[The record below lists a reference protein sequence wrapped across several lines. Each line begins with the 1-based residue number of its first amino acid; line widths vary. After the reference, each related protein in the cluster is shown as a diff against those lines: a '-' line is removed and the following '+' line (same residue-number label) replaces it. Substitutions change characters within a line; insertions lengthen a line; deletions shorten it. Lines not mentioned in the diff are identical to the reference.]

1 MFRDHSLAPA
11 EALRLAALGML
22 AEAPRRYGDLAA
34 EIRHFA
40 TRIVGPTLEL
50 MGTSLE
56 VLRYEGLVEAV
67 NGRGMEDNAM
77 LQITASGR
85 AALFELLRAGLR
97 TPLNQFNKLFL
108 AIKLRFLHLLAPAE
122 QVQQLRL
129 VAEWYRSE
137 LERLEELRH
146 HHAESSR
153 LFLGWLEQ
161 ETAQIRTRLGWLLA
175 TAAEIA
181 DKEAGAQ
188 AEQGPKRESGPQG
201 E

>member
-11 EALRLAALGML
+11 EALPLAALGML

-56 VLRYEGLVEAV
+56 VLRYEGLIEAV
-67 NGRGMEDNAM
+67 NGRGMEDNAL

-85 AALFELLRAGLR
+85 AALSELLRAGLR

-122 QVQQLRL
+122 QEEQIRL
-129 VAEWYRSE
+129 VADWYRSE

-146 HHAESSR
+146 HHAQSSS

-161 ETAQIRTRLGWLLA
+161 ETTQIRTRLDWLLA
-175 TAAEIA
+175 TAAKVA
-181 DKEAGAQ
+181 DEKA
-188 AEQGPKRESGPQG
+188 PPQ
-201 E
+201 

>member
-11 EALRLAALGML
+11 EALRLAALGLL

-56 VLRYEGLVEAV
+56 VLRYEGLIEAV
-67 NGRGMEDNAM
+67 NGRGMEDNAV

-85 AALFELLRAGLR
+85 VALFELLRAGLR

-108 AIKLRFLHLLAPAE
+108 AIKLRFLHLLAAAE
-122 QVQQLRL
+122 QAEQIRL

-137 LERLEELRH
+137 LERLEELRR
-146 HHAESSR
+146 HHAENSP
-153 LFLGWLEQ
+153 LFLGWLDQ
-161 ETAQIRTRLGWLLA
+161 ETAQIRTRLDWLLA
-175 TAAEIA
+175 AAAEVA
-181 DKEAGAQ
+181 N
-188 AEQGPKRESGPQG
+188 EQTTH
-201 E
+201 